1 MKAMIFAAGLGTRL
15 RPLTNDRP
23 KALVEV
29 FGKPLLEWVILKLRE
44 NGIREVVVNVHHF
57 ADKIEAFL
65 ERKENFD
72 IDIRISDER
81 EFLLETGGGLKFA
94 KDLLQGNDPILIH
107 NADII
112 SDLDIQA
119 FIKSHTEQD
128 ALASL
133 AVSERNTSRYLHFD
147 ETNQLTGWEN
157 IKTSE
162 VRPARNP
169 MGEIRRLAFSGIHLI
184 NPEFLD
190 VIIEE
195 GKFSIIE
202 VYLRLAA
209 QKKIIGYQHDS
220 SNWFDVGKP
229 ENLPLAT
236 AYLKKTNS

>member
-72 IDIRISDER
+72 IDIQISDER

-94 KDLLQGNDPILIH
+94 KDLLKGNDPILIH

>member
-29 FGKPLLEWVILKLRE
+29 YGKPLLEWVILKLRE
-44 NGIREVVVNVHHF
+44 NGIKEIVVNVHHF

-65 ERKENFD
+65 EEKENFG
-72 IDIRISDER
+72 IDIHISDER

-94 KDLLQGNDPILIH
+94 KDLLQGDEPILIH

-112 SDLDIQA
+112 SDIDIQS
-119 FIKSHTEQD
+119 FINFHTKNE

-133 AVSERNTSRYLHFD
+133 AVSHRHTSRYLHFD
-147 ETNQLTGWEN
+147 EENQLTGWEN

-169 MGEIRRLAFSGIHLI
+169 SGEIRRLAFSGIHLI

-209 QKKIIGYQHDS
+209 HNKIVGYQHES
-220 SNWFDVGKP
+220 ANWFDVGKP
-229 ENLPLAT
+229 ENLPLAE

>member
-1 MKAMIFAAGLGTRL
+1 MIFAAGLGTRL

-29 FGKPLLEWVILKLRE
+29 YGKPLLEWVILKLRK
-44 NGIREVVVNVHHF
+44 NGIKEIVVNVHHF

-65 ERKENFD
+65 EEKENFE
-72 IDIRISDER
+72 IDIQISDER
-81 EFLLETGGGLKFA
+81 EFLLETGGGLKYA
-94 KDLLQGNDPILIH
+94 KDLLKGDEPILIH

-112 SDLDIQA
+112 SDLDLQS
-119 FIKSHTEQD
+119 FIEFHKQQK

-133 AVSERNTSRYLHFD
+133 AVSNRNTSRYLHFD
-147 ETNQLTGWEN
+147 EENLLTGWEN
-157 IKTSE
+157 IKTTE

-169 MGEIRRLAFSGIHLI
+169 SGEIRRLAFSGIHLI

-190 VIIEE
+190 LIIEE

-202 VYLRLAA
+202 VYLRLASR
-209 QKKIIGYQHDS
+209 KNIIGYQHKS
-220 SNWFDVGKP
+220 TNWFDVGKP
-229 ENLPLAT
+229 ENLPLAE